1 LEAILKIFTAITWLL
16 LVITSVAMAAS
27 TNCPEQYAGGQ
38 APDLINQKLA
48 VKTLEICYSEYG
60 LLHSGVT
67 RTPLYSAEH
76 LTRDQLQQA
85 RAMIRNSKFFPDPNL
100 PRNERAELRNY
111 TKSGYDRGHM
121 APSADMPDEL
131 AQRECFSLA
140 NIVPQDHKNNRG
152 AWEGIESAVRK
163 LAQNRGELYIVTGP
177 IFSGDKLQRIGGA
190 VMVPTQLFKAVY
202 DPRTKQAG
210 AYLVDNTAT
219 AQPQMISVAELEKVA
234 GIDVFPA
241 ISAEVKAE
249 AMSLPEPKTYQ
260 QRHRKGGH

>member
-1 LEAILKIFTAITWLL
+1 MAVTQT
-16 LVITSVAMAAS
+16 MAAS
-27 TNCPEQYAGGQ
+27 TDCPQQYVGGE
-38 APDLINQKLA
+38 APDLTNQKLA
-48 VKTLEICYSEYG
+48 VKTHEVCYSEYG

-67 RTPLYSAEH
+67 RTPLYAAEH
-76 LTRDQLQQA
+76 LTADQLRQA
-85 RAMIRNSKFFPDPNL
+85 KVMVRNSKFYPDRHIPAG
-100 PRNERAELRNY
+100 ERAELRY
-111 TKSGYDRGHM
+111 YSKSGYDRGHM
-121 APSADMPDEL
+121 APSGDMPDEKS
-131 AQRECFSLA
+131 QRECFSLA
-140 NIVPQDHKNNRG
+140 NIVPQVPANNRG
-152 AWEGIESAVRK
+152 VWEGIESAVRK
-163 LAQNRGELYIVTGP
+163 LAMEQGELYVVTGP

-210 AYLVDNTAT
+210 VYLVDNTAN

-249 AMSLPEPKTYQ
+249 AMPLPEPKTYR